1 MNKANYSASLLLLL
15 RHIVL
20 TVVVLLLITGCAG
33 VAIGGAATTAV
44 VHRDART
51 TGTFVE
57 DQAIKLKG
65 LKALHDNLD
74 IKEQT
79 HVSVTSYNQAVL
91 LTGQAP
97 TEELRARAIEIVS
110 GIEKVRHIHNEI
122 DIAAPSSMMSRT
134 NDSVLTTKVK
144 SKLFASKELSGLRIK
159 VVSEAGTVYL
169 MGLVSDEI
177 GDVAAQIASTTG
189 GVQKVVKLFELQ

>member
-1 MNKANYSASLLLLL
+1 MNQAYYSVRSRLLY
-15 RHIVL
+15 IVM
-20 TVVVLLLITGCAG
+20 TVTVSTLVTGCAG

-44 VHRDART
+44 VHQDART

-57 DQAIKLKG
+57 DQAIE
-65 LKALHDNLD
+65 LKALKALREDLA

-79 HVSVTSYNQAVL
+79 HIGVTSYNQVVL

-97 TEELRARAIEIVS
+97 TEELRSTAIGILS
-110 GIEKVRHIHNEI
+110 GIAKVRHIHNEI
-122 DIAAPSSMMSRT
+122 TLAAPSSMMSRT

-144 SKLFASKELSGLRIK
+144 SKLFASDELSGLQIK

-169 MGLVSDEI
+169 MGLVSAEV
-177 GDVAAQIASTTG
+177 GDVAARIASTTG
-189 GVQKVVKLFELQ
+189 GVQRVVKLFESDF